1 MAIPSLNIGGGKWAT
16 KQYKLLAYKQNI
28 GGRYFAI
35 NGDTSRNST
44 ATFTNQNGLIDSVGN
59 NVARVDFQDD
69 VKGSLLLE
77 TQSTNLI
84 TQSESFANSYWIKSG
99 ASIQGDPSTAGIE
112 EVVNGDFATDLTGWE
127 ARANSTASWD
137 ASGSALVDI
146 TGSGGGLTKDQT
158 FALDVSA
165 THKLSVDIKAGT
177 FVGDVHIIFDNQ
189 SISVETLTSSYQTF
203 TFYVNST
210 SSNPI
215 IAFQRS
221 TAVVGTISID
231 NISVKEVQ
239 GFASPSLDSPTGAF
253 KLVED
258 TINSSHQLISLFS
271 FTSGV
276 SYTFSVFVKK
286 LGSRDSIKI
295 QAGNP
300 ATWGAESV
308 FDLSNGT
315 VSSTINGS
323 AEIDGLYNG
332 YYKCTVTG
340 VANVTAGTAIVLRL
354 YNGGT
359 TYTGDGTSGVYIY
372 GAQLEA
378 LPYATS
384 YIPTSGSAVT
394 RVKDVATNFGD
405 VNSFNS
411 SEGVLFVEMAALSN
425 DTSFRAMSINDGYT
439 TNRITLVYNGGIRVF
454 NVSGGS
460 VSSNLDYVTT
470 ITNTQK
476 IAIVWSSSFFDLWVN
491 GVKRGSGSGV
501 SFSSGTLNT
510 MGFEQGNGGNNMY
523 AKVKQVQVYK
533 EALTDAELITLT
545 TI

>member
-1 MAIPSLNIGGGKWAT
+1 MSLYDKMGLLITPNGVAPSKIF
-16 KQYKLLAYKQNI
+16 AYKPT
-28 GGRYFAI
+28 
-35 NGDTSRNST
+35 NGSGDGVFDRNTT
-44 ATFTNQNGLIDSVGN
+44 ATRVNSSGLIED
-59 NVARVDFQDD
+59 VAIDMARIDYPTN
-69 VKGSLLLE
+69 GSCPHLLFE
-77 TQSTNLI
+77 PQSTNLI
-84 TQSESFANSYWIKSG
+84 TQSESFGKSYWTKTG
-99 ASIQGDPSTAGIE
+99 ASIQGDPSTAGVE
-112 EVVNGDFATDLTGWE
+112 EVVNGDFATDTWWGKDTSWTISGGS
-127 ARANSTASWD
+127 ANSNGSGTMYKGSVLTIGKTYLVSFD
-137 ASGSALVDI
+137 ISSYTSGSVSYPNGGFTPTLAV
-146 TGSGGGLTKDQT
+146 GSYSFTYM
-158 FALDVSA
+158 ASSA
-165 THKLSVDIKAGT
+165 TVSFSGVSFIG
-177 FVGDVHIIFDNQ
+177 
-189 SISVETLTSSYQTF
+189 
-203 TFYVNST
+203 
-210 SSNPI
+210 
-215 IAFQRS
+215 
-221 TAVVGTISID
+221 SID
-231 NISVKEVQ
+231 NVSVKEVQ
-239 GFASPSLDSPTGAF
+239 GFESPSLDSPTGAF

-545 TI
+545 ASSTYTELAQVNSYNLILDI